1 MKGEKPKP
9 EPFLHPKEQ
18 PSLRRQGPLPEEEGL
33 SDPCSF
39 PVTSGHLVATMLS
52 LTPRA
57 LLLVPA
63 LPAKWAKT
71 GEPSGDWGV
80 DRCTPLISGI
90 SQVCAITP
98 LCHPVA
104 VSTCHPKSMASEDN
118 TCRKL
123 V

>member
-90 SQVCAITP
+90 SR
-98 LCHPVA
+98 LRYHPALPPCGRVP
-104 VSTCHPKSMASEDN
+104 TCHPKSMASEDN